1 MDFDVISPK
10 TTKDLLKAIDDNQN
24 NNFRF
29 GAGYTDLINQ
39 LKHKPEEGLTVINIA
54 QLNAN
59 RFSNIQEMD
68 EYINL
73 GTLVTASDL
82 IDSNL
87 IKENFPVLY
96 EAARSVASTQIRNSA
111 TIGGNICNASPSADM
126 SGALVSL
133 QAVCHILDTSGNLRE
148 EPLSS
153 FILGVRKTSLKKNE
167 ILQNISIP
175 KNYSPRLKSGFE
187 KVGTRNSMEISIV
200 YLAYHFQLNNDGDI
214 TDAGI
219 SCGAVAPI
227 IPFAKSACDF
237 LLGKNINDLSE
248 NDKEIFAEKVL
259 EYATPISDIRASE
272 WYRKEVLSNLCK
284 TLFD

>member
-10 TTKDLLKAIDDNQN
+10 TTKDLLQAINDNQN

-39 LKHKPEEGLTVINIA
+39 LKHKPEEDLTVINIS

-59 RFSNIQEMD
+59 RFSDIIEMD
-68 EYINL
+68 GHINL
-73 GTLVTASDL
+73 GTLVTASEI
-82 IDSNL
+82 IDNAL
-87 IKENFPVLY
+87 IKEYFPVLY
-96 EAARSVASTQIRNSA
+96 EAARNLASTQIRNSA

-133 QAVCHILDTSGNLRE
+133 QAICHILDSSGNLRE

-153 FILGVRKTSLKKNE
+153 FIRGVRKTSLAKNE
-167 ILQNISIP
+167 ILQNVSIP
-175 KNYSPRLKSGFE
+175 KNLNPGLISGFE
-187 KVGTRNSMEISIV
+187 KVGTRKSMEISIV
-200 YLAYHFQLNNDGDI
+200 YLAYHIQHNKDGVI

-219 SCGAVAPI
+219 ACGAVAPT
-227 IPFAKSACDF
+227 IPFAKNACE
-237 LLGKNINDLSE
+237 LLIGKNIDKLSDQ
-248 NDKEIFAEKVL
+248 DKESFVEKVL
-259 EYATPISDIRASE
+259 EYASPISDIRASE